1 METAT
6 EIANALPSEH
16 TTNLAGKTSLAELVT
31 QLAECNAV
39 LTNDTGPM
47 HVAAAVGTPVIVP
60 FGSTRPELTA
70 PSLLN
75 ADNSPHQFLR
85 TTAPCSPCFLKRCPI
100 DLRCLNNITPA
111 QAAAAV
117 ARAL

>member
-1 METAT
+1 MLLFGGQGDVETAT

-47 HVAAAVGTPVIVP
+47 HLIALAGCPSLVLFSAASEPAQ
-60 FGSTRPELTA
+60 TA
-70 PSLLN
+70 PRGSAVDILQRPTLADLSVDDVLARLN
-75 ADNSPHQFLR
+75 PR
-85 TTAPCSPCFLKRCPI
+85 
-100 DLRCLNNITPA
+100 
-111 QAAAAV
+111 
-117 ARAL
+117 